1 MGWVGRCAL
10 LCRVPLSFSVV
21 SKMYRVSTMD
31 GGVSTWDGGASA
43 IDARTTRAPDITG
56 PAGTLRSFGD
66 FGCLC
71 H

>member
-1 MGWVGRCAL
+1 MPL

-21 SKMYRVSTMD
+21 SKMYRLSTMD

-43 IDARTTRAPDITG
+43 IDARTTRAPDVTG
-56 PAGTLRSFGD
+56 PAGISAHFSGAR
-66 FGCLC
+66 GCLC